1 MSKLIIFP
9 QFSPLPQCTDT
20 ANVVENIRN
29 WIERGKEETLT
40 LYCRP
45 DNSEI
50 GYRFARDE
58 DFLETIEQEQTILR
72 RKLKIIFTRHAH
84 TTSPSWYPL
93 HFTTRKI
100 TAEIHYNGAVHQYKN
115 DNQLRLFL
123 KANTI

>member
-9 QFSPLPQCTDT
+9 QFSPLPPCTDT

-72 RKLKIIFTRHAH
+72 RKAR
-84 TTSPSWYPL
+84 
-93 HFTTRKI
+93 R
-100 TAEIHYNGAVHQYKN
+100 
-115 DNQLRLFL
+115 
-123 KANTI
+123 